1 MQAVMSTLVAK
12 HRNVIS
18 RLMCG
23 CRLTFAAW
31 LRRALTNSL
40 IQYLAELDCFN
51 CAIKT
56 LARFLIAVLA
66 IKLQRQRTPP
76 RRLQARRAAASNSFR
91 LASIESFVASSVLKS
106 DWRLPARAGTSK

>member
-1 MQAVMSTLVAK
+1 MSALVAK

-31 LRRALTNSL
+31 LGRALTNSL

-56 LARFLIAVLA
+56 LARFLIAGVF
-66 IKLQRQRTPP
+66 I
-76 RRLQARRAAASNSFR
+76 
-91 LASIESFVASSVLKS
+91 FVAVLCVTA
-106 DWRLPARAGTSK
+106 PPNSKA